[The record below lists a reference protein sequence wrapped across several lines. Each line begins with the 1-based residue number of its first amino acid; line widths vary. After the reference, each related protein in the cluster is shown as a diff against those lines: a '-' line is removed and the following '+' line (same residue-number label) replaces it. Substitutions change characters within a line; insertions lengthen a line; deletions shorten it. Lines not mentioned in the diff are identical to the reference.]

1 MPALSAPNS
10 ITGEEILSVII
21 LVISIL
27 SALGAAWIIISFIL
41 IPSLRTFR
49 HQLIL
54 GLGISD
60 FLMALN
66 FIVSTSMNIS
76 GRKIWSE
83 PLQGFC
89 SFNSFMTQVFVI
101 QTDYWVLNIA
111 ICTYSILV
119 NHRRFFDTMQSHP
132 LIVCL
137 WPWVLSTTWAVLG
150 LVLVGYQNIGAWCWF
165 ASDRTRLLVNF
176 VPRWIIVFVI
186 IALYLRLSY
195 ILLRTQRLL
204 ESSEHDTTIILSG
217 YRIGRQNNSEHTD
230 VQSGSYAHT
239 SESKMATATVQRH
252 PQSSK
257 LKKVS
262 AETPV

>member
-1 MPALSAPNS
+1 
-10 ITGEEILSVII
+10 
-21 LVISIL
+21 
-27 SALGAAWIIISFIL
+27 
-41 IPSLRTFR
+41 
-49 HQLIL
+49 
-54 GLGISD
+54 
-60 FLMALN
+60 
-66 FIVSTSMNIS
+66 MNIS

-101 QTDYWVLNIA
+101 Q
-111 ICTYSILV
+111 
-119 NHRRFFDTMQSHP
+119 R
-132 LIVCL
+132 
-137 WPWVLSTTWAVLG
+137 
-150 LVLVGYQNIGAWCWF
+150 CWF